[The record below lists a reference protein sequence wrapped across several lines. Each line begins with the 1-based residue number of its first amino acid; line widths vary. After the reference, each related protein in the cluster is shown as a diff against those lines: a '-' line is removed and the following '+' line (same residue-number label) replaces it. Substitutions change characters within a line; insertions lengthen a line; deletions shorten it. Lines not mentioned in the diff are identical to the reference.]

1 MAFIVLSISQLFL
14 SFSLRN
20 NKKSIFRSDIFRNKA
35 LVISLIVGIALQLL
49 IVFVPFLSSVFK
61 TYPLSIGDFEFIFL
75 ISLVP
80 LVINEI
86 SKLILNMFRK

>member
-14 SFSLRN
+14 SFSLRSN
-20 NKKSIFRSDIFRNKA
+20 RKSIFKSGILKNKA
-35 LVISLIVGIALQLL
+35 LVLSLVLGIVLQLL

-86 SKLILNMFRK
+86 SKFILNMFRK